1 MAMPSLLRHRERG
14 TAAVEMAIVLPV
26 LLFVTAAIIDFGRA
40 FNAQILLSNASRE
53 GARMMALGYTPADA
67 RQRVDDALAGAVPYA
82 MPPPMPCPAA
92 PSSTDFASVT
102 VSAPSFQWVILGD
115 VSRLFNSAGVPLSPP
130 TISSTGSMRC
140 GG

>member
-1 MAMPSLLRHRERG
+1 MPSLLRHRERG

-53 GARMMALGYTPADA
+53 GARMIAMGYSSSEADTRIGQALTGSGLTPNKVYVSCPGAPTA
-67 RQRVDDALAGAVPYA
+67 SQAGSATLTLPTSGPGAFKWVVLDQVSLLFGSAVP
-82 MPPPMPCPAA
+82 
-92 PSSTDFASVT
+92 T
-102 VSAPSFQWVILGD
+102 
-115 VSRLFNSAGVPLSPP
+115 P

>member
-1 MAMPSLLRHRERG
+1 MPSLLRHRERG

-53 GARMMALGYTPADA
+53 GARMMALGYTSADA
-67 RQRVDDALAGAVPYA
+67 RQRVDQALAGAVPYA
-82 MPPPMPCPAA
+82 MSTPTPCPAA
-92 PSSTDFASVT
+92 PRPTDFASVT
-102 VSAPSFQWVILGD
+102 VSAPSFQWVILGN
-115 VSRLFNSAGVPLSPP
+115 VPPLFGIGPISPP